1 MQLLQLGVAGID
13 EYADGASR
21 PDRGLWRGG
30 RRRQSGEAAGRQCP
44 TGKMGAAW
52 DTAHACLHL
61 ASDEAG
67 YVNAHDLV
75 VDGGLIAKFV

>member
-1 MQLLQLGVAGID
+1 
-13 EYADGASR
+13 
-21 PDRGLWRGG
+21 
-30 RRRQSGEAAGRQCP
+30 
-44 TGKMGAAW
+44 MGAAW